1 MATRSFT
8 QAVREKAAGGLP
20 DVEFEIKTG
29 QPMLDDNDE
38 EMLDARGQTILDPD
52 TVKASHFTAHAPTA
66 EQLAIALAHGAHEF
80 ATIADEMSAALE
92 LFRAVLP
99 PQEYQ
104 VLVRRLRDPND
115 EVDIKMLGDIVS
127 WLVEQWQDFPT
138 QPPVGSSRSSKSIS
152 PRSTGRS
159 PGKGSTRSK

>member
-8 QAVREKAAGGLP
+8 KAVREKAEPVLKSI
-20 DVEFEIKTG
+20 DFEIKTG
-29 QPMLDDNDE
+29 DPLLDDEGE
-38 EMLDARGQTILDPD
+38 EMYDGQGNMLLDPD
-52 TVKASHFTAHAPTA
+52 TVKVSKFKANAPTA
-66 EQLAIALAHGAHEF
+66 EQLALALAHGAHEF

-99 PQEYQ
+99 PAQYQ
-104 VLVRRLRDPND
+104 TLMRRLRDPND
-115 EVDIKMLGDIVS
+115 EVDIVMLGEIVE

-138 QPPVGSSRSSKSIS
+138 QPPVASTRSSKSTGV
-152 PRSTGRS
+152 RSTGRS